1 MLVKKSLFWSKE
13 SRKNQVLANF
23 INKQLKISLILTK
36 KTLFTIRN
44 KQKIDKKVYYWVK
57 KYRK

>member
-13 SRKNQVLANF
+13 SRKNQVLPNF